1 MRDRSTRD
9 APPDDNNQMI
19 VVESEQ
25 CALGAEGSNR
35 MSGNKSSSSRRSVF
49 MVAQELATLFGRDIN
64 KVIEQV
70 RAFPEDRLLWETRP
84 GMSNSAGN
92 LALHLIGNL
101 SEYIGRQLGGM
112 AFTRQRSKEFSE
124 KGVSIT
130 ELIARLEQVAELT
143 HRIVAA
149 LAEATLSARY
159 PEAVLGYEMTTVY
172 FLIHLLGHL
181 NYHLGQMDYL
191 RRMLT
196 GDGPIQYPNRLIP
209 SNAAVL

>member
-1 MRDRSTRD
+1 MISL
-9 APPDDNNQMI
+9 I
-19 VVESEQ
+19 VVESMQ
-25 CALGAEGSNR
+25 SALGAEGSNE
-35 MSGNKSSSSRRSVF
+35 SDQQHWQECY
-49 MVAQELATLFGRDIN
+49 MVAQELATLLWRDIN

-84 GMSNSAGN
+84 GVSNSAGN

-101 SEYIGRQLGGM
+101 SEYIGRQIGCV
-112 AFTRQRSKEFSE
+112 AFTRQRPKEFSD
-124 KGVSIT
+124 KGVSAT
-130 ELIARLEQVAELT
+130 ELITRLEQVAELT
-143 HRIVAA
+143 HRIVAG
-149 LAEATLSARY
+149 LTETTLSAKY
-159 PEAVLGYEMTTVY
+159 PELVLGYEMTTVH

-196 GDGPIQYPNRLIP
+196 GDGAIQYPKRLIP